1 MLSIRQHNVFQTT
14 QFPSQP
20 HHKIFPLYFRNIFPC
35 YPQDSQDIIPFDVDL
50 IPTFQ
55 EDLPFQ
61 KLKPFGYHTIRR

>member
-20 HHKIFPLYFRNIFPC
+20 HHKIFPLYFRNIFLC
-35 YPQDSQDIIPFDVDL
+35 YSQDIQDIIAFDEDL

-55 EDLPFQ
+55 EDLSFQ
-61 KLKPFGYHTIRR
+61 TLQPFGYYTIRR

>member
-20 HHKIFPLYFRNIFPC
+20 HHKTFPLYFRNIFPC
-35 YPQDSQDIIPFDVDL
+35 YPQDSQDIIPEL
-50 IPTFQ
+50 IQTFQ
-55 EDLPFQ
+55 EGLQFQ